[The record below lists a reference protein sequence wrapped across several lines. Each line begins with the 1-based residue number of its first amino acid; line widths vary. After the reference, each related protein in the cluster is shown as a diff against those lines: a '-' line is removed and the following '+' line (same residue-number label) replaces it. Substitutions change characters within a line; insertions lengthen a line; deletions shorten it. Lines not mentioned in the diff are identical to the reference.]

1 MIVVADATPLIF
13 LSKINQLVLI
23 PMFCD
28 GEILVPSKVRHEIL
42 GRGIPPDEERLL
54 AAFLSKCKV
63 VDVKKPDLFAK
74 ALSFADN
81 CVLTLACNAK
91 TDIIVADDRLLRKV
105 AIMEGIHV
113 IGTLGILI
121 WATQK
126 QLLSS
131 KKAHNLLND
140 LVEEHS
146 FRISTAV
153 YEVAL
158 SAILGDQSG

>member
-1 MIVVADATPLIF
+1 MIVVADAAPLIF

-28 GEILVPSKVRHEIL
+28 GEILVPLKVRHEIL
-42 GRGIPPDEERLL
+42 GRRIPPDEERLL
-54 AAFLSKCKV
+54 ATFLSKCKV

-91 TDIIVADDRLLRKV
+91 ADIIVADDRLLRKV
-105 AIMEGIHV
+105 AIMEGIRV
-113 IGTLGILI
+113 IGTLGVLI

-131 KKAHNLLND
+131 KKAHHLLNE

>member
-1 MIVVADATPLIF
+1 MIVVADAAPLIF
-13 LSKINQLVLI
+13 LTKINQLVLI

-28 GEILVPSKVRHEIL
+28 GEIYVPSKVRHEIL
-42 GRGIPPDEERLL
+42 GRVIPPDEERLL

-91 TDIIVADDRLLRKV
+91 ADIIVADDRLLRKV
-105 AIMEGIHV
+105 AIMEGIRV

-126 QLLSS
+126 QLVPS
-131 KKAHNLLND
+131 KKAHHLLNE

-158 SAILGDQSG
+158 SAILGD

>member
-1 MIVVADATPLIF
+1 MIVVADAAPLIF
-13 LSKINQLVLI
+13 LVKINQLVLI

-28 GEILVPSKVRHEIL
+28 GEILVPSKIQHEIL

-54 AAFLSKCKV
+54 ATFLSKCKV

-91 TDIIVADDRLLRKV
+91 ADIIVADDRLLRKV
-105 AIMEGIHV
+105 AIMEGIRV
-113 IGTLGILI
+113 IGTLGVLI

-131 KKAHNLLND
+131 KKAHHLLNE

-158 SAILGDQSG
+158 SAILGDQFE

>member
-1 MIVVADATPLIF
+1 MIVVADAAPLIF
-13 LSKINQLVLI
+13 LVKINQLVLI
-23 PMFCD
+23 PTFCD

-54 AAFLSKCKV
+54 AVFLSKCKV

-81 CVLTLACNAK
+81 CVLTLALDAEA
-91 TDIIVADDRLLRKV
+91 DILIADDRLLRKV
-105 AIMEGIHV
+105 AIMEGIRV

-121 WATQK
+121 WATKK

-131 KKAHNLLND
+131 KKAHHLLNE
-140 LVEEHS
+140 LVEEHN

>member
-1 MIVVADATPLIF
+1 MIVVADAAPLIF
-13 LSKINQLVLI
+13 LAKINQLVLI

-42 GRGIPPDEERLL
+42 GLGIPPDEERLL

-63 VDVKKPDLFAK
+63 ADVKKPDVFAK

-81 CVLTLACNAK
+81 CVLTLACKSKA
-91 TDIIVADDRLLRKV
+91 DVLIADDRLLRKV
-105 AIMEGIHV
+105 AIMEGIRV

-126 QLLSS
+126 QLVSS
-131 KKAHNLLND
+131 KKAHHLLNE

-158 SAILGDQSG
+158 SAIFGDQFG